1 MYLYAYLGFLGV
13 CHLNN
18 EYVMFMFIDND
29 SESFEDTLCAHL
41 DFGEKRDEI
50 LSLLLFM
57 FR

>member
-1 MYLYAYLGFLGV
+1 MLFFGFLEV